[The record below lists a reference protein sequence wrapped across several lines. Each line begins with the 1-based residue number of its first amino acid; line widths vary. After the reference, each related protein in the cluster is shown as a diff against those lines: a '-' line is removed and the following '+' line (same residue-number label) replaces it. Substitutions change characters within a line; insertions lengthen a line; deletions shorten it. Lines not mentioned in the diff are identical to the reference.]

1 MEQWGGDEQA
11 LRSCDLSPLE
21 SEQELYLLRLLI
33 DYPAV
38 IEDAARDFA
47 PHLVAFYLK
56 DVAAAFHSYYNS
68 NRFLVDDERVRLARL
83 ALVVS
88 LRQVLKN
95 GLRLLGVSAP
105 VKM

>member
-1 MEQWGGDEQA
+1 M
-11 LRSCDLSPLE
+11 
-21 SEQELYLLRLLI
+21 

-38 IEDAARDFA
+38 MEDAARDFA
-47 PHLVAFYLK
+47 PHLIAFYLK
-56 DVAAAFHSYYNS
+56 ELAAAFHSYYNS

-88 LRQVLKN
+88 LRYVLRN

-105 VKM
+105 AKM

>member
-1 MEQWGGDEQA
+1 MEARTSHRDDPDIAYNYFNRAITADPRFPTPHWQMGDL
-11 LRSCDLSPLE
+11 LRSE
-21 SEQELYLLRLLI
+21 AQWLRG
-33 DYPAV
+33 
-38 IEDAARDFA
+38 EE
-47 PHLVAFYLK
+47 K
-56 DVAAAFHSYYNS
+56 KS
-68 NRFLVDDERVRLARL
+68 ERVRLARL